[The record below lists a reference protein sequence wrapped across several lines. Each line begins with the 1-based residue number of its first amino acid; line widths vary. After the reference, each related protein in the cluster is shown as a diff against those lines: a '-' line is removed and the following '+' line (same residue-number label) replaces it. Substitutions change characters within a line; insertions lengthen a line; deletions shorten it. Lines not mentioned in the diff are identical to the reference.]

1 MAADI
6 PGLLFDLA
14 RASLDH
20 QERQVSELRSLTQA
34 LLTAAA
40 LIASFLGSTAI
51 DRGGLDAAAVGA
63 LVALCATLM
72 ACLFLLL
79 PHATTFAPDVRDL
92 ERLTGGSDLATTH
105 VNVAI
110 TLQNVHQ
117 RNEVAL
123 ERMIWTFSGATA
135 MLVLQ
140 VALWCCALVVA

>member
-1 MAADI
+1 MATDI
-6 PGLLFDLA
+6 PELLFDLA

-20 QERQVSELRSLTQA
+20 QERQVSELRSRTQA

-72 ACLFLLL
+72 ACLVLLL
-79 PHATTFAPDVRDL
+79 PRTARFAPDVGDL
-92 ERLTGGSDLATTH
+92 RRLTGESSLATIH
-105 VNVAI
+105 INFAV
-110 TLQNVHQ
+110 TLQNVHH

-123 ERMIWTFSGATA
+123 ERMIWTFSAATA

>member
-6 PGLLFDLA
+6 PELLFDLA

-20 QERQVSELRSLTQA
+20 QERQVSELRSRTQA
-34 LLTAAA
+34 LLTAAT

-63 LVALCATLM
+63 LLALCATLM
-72 ACLFLLL
+72 ACLVLLL
-79 PHATTFAPDVRDL
+79 PRSTAFAPGVREL
-92 ERLTGGSDLATTH
+92 QRLARTSDLAATH
-105 VNVAI
+105 INVAI

-123 ERMIWTFSGATA
+123 ERMIWIFSGATA